1 MSSTNQLLLKAL
13 STDSEDEA
21 ISCLRMARKRGKAAE
36 LNSTSEYNGKS
47 AEYWY
52 NKAQHYYTEAKQKK
66 PEGLSKEQQTM
77 LYNMYRNAEYEKLVL
92 AKQLSDL
99 QAEKNKLAK
108 EFAKKKTVVGF
119 SVFFG
124 TVFIIVS
131 LIPMLI

>member
-21 ISCLRMARKRGKAAE
+21 ISCLRMARKRGKTAE

-52 NKAQHYYTEAKQKK
+52 NKAQHYYTEVKQKK

-92 AKQLSDL
+92 AKQLSDI
-99 QAEKNKLAK
+99 QTEKNKLAK
-108 EFAKKKTVVGF
+108 EFAKKKTAFRF

-124 TVFIIVS
+124 TVFIVIS